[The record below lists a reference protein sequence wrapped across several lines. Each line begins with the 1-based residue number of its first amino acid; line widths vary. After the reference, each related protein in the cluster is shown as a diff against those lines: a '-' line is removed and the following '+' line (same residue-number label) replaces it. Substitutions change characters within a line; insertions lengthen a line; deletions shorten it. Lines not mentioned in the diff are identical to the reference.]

1 MEIEKDGC
9 SFASMAYL
17 ASREE
22 GLPPW
27 GASARNGLYKAIVLC
42 RVSWSLI
49 PFSLVPFW
57 AVQRNPE

>member
-22 GLPPW
+22 GLPAW
-27 GASARNGLYKAIVLC
+27 GASAINSFFK
-42 RVSWSLI
+42 
-49 PFSLVPFW
+49 
-57 AVQRNPE
+57 